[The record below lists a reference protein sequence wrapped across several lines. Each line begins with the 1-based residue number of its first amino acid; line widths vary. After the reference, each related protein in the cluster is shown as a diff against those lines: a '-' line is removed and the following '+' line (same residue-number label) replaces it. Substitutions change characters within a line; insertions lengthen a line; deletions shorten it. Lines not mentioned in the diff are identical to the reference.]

1 MFAVAG
7 GRRSDVS
14 RHDMICD
21 RRTVLAGLVSGLGAS
36 RLGAAADPDRTRL
49 VILGTAGGPR
59 PRMARSGS
67 AQAIV
72 SEGRIY
78 VVDCGYGVA
87 RQLVLAGL
95 PLNKLTDVFI
105 THHHSD
111 HDIDLGPLLQL
122 AWLSGLV
129 TPVDCW
135 GPPPMRQMLADYLRY
150 EAYDVRIRQ
159 IDEHRPPFR
168 PLIRA
173 HELRGGGPVMDD
185 GHMRVTAA
193 RVVHPPVDLALAYR
207 FDAPDRSIVIS
218 GDTRPTET
226 LVQLAKGAD
235 VLVHE
240 AMMPDRVVQLVSS
253 LPHGQELARS
263 VLSHHSSAEQAGE
276 VAAAAG
282 VKMLV
287 LSHLVP
293 AEDPTVPDAEWIAAA
308 RVHYSGPVVVGRD
321 LMQI

>member
-1 MFAVAG
+1 
-7 GRRSDVS
+7 
-14 RHDMICD
+14 MICS
-21 RRTVLAGLVSGLGAS
+21 RRTVLTIAASACAAWPLGAT
-36 RLGAAADPDRTRL
+36 PNTDRTRL
-49 VILGTAGGPR
+49 ILLGTAGGPR
-59 PRMARSGS
+59 PRVGRSAP
-67 AQAIV
+67 AQAII
-72 SEGRIY
+72 SNGRIY

-87 RQLVLAGL
+87 RQMVLAGL
-95 PLNKLTDVFI
+95 ALNRLSDVFI

-129 TPVDCW
+129 TPVECW
-135 GPPPMRQMLADYLRY
+135 GPPPMQQMITDYLRY
-150 EAYDVRIRQ
+150 EAYDIGIRQ
-159 IDEHRPPFR
+159 TDEHRPPLK
-168 PLIRA
+168 PLIHA
-173 HELRGGGPVMDD
+173 HEVTSGGLVMQHDR
-185 GHMRVTAA
+185 MVVTAA
-193 RVVHPPVDLALAYR
+193 KVEHPPIDLALAYR

-226 LVQLAKGAD
+226 LVRLAKGAD

-240 AMMPDRVVQLVSS
+240 AMMPDRVGQLVGS
-253 LPHGQELARS
+253 LPHAQELARS
-263 VLSHHSSAEQAGE
+263 VLSHHSSAEQAGQ

-308 RVHYSGPVVVGRD
+308 RRHYSGPIIVGRD

>member
-1 MFAVAG
+1 
-7 GRRSDVS
+7 
-14 RHDMICD
+14 MIWD
-21 RRTVLAGLVSGLGAS
+21 RRTVLAVLASALGAS
-36 RLGAAADPDRTRL
+36 RLRAAADAGETRL
-49 VILGTAGGPR
+49 ILLGTAGGPR
-59 PRMARSGS
+59 PRKFRSGS

-72 SEGRIY
+72 SGGKIY

-87 RQLVLAGL
+87 RQMALAGL
-95 PLNKLTDVFI
+95 PLNHLRHVFI

-122 AWLSGLV
+122 AWLSGLI

-135 GPPPMRQMLADYLRY
+135 GPPQMRQMIADYFRY
-150 EAYDVRIRQ
+150 EAYDIRIRQ
-159 IDEHRPPFR
+159 LDEHRPPFR
-168 PLIRA
+168 PLVRA
-173 HELRGGGPVMDD
+173 HEITGGGIVMDD
-185 GHMRVTAA
+185 GRMRVTAA
-193 RVVHPPVDLALAYR
+193 KVVHPPIDLALAYR

-218 GDTRPTET
+218 GDTRPTEA
-226 LVQLAKGAD
+226 LVRLAKGAD

-240 AMMPDRVVQLVSS
+240 AMMPDRVVQLVAS

-263 VLSHHSSAEQAGE
+263 VLSHHTSAEQAGQ

-293 AEDPTVPDAEWIAAA
+293 AEDPSVPDAEWIAAA
-308 RVHYSGPVVVGRD
+308 RRHYSGPIVVGSD